1 MRLQSLT
8 AVTLVSLILLFP
20 KAWKPQE
27 MEELFFCCVTSAWAS
42 YSKQMGHLCP
52 CLGAT
57 SAPASDCPG
66 ASWLLPGG
74 ADTKWTY
81 WDGWVLKVL
90 ASVPETLSLLDVCSH
105 VAGSP
110 PPAVA
115 EPCSPKPGDRWEARL
130 AGRRDLASSLFYLFI
145 HSFNQPFLSLAWS
158 TSLCSLIH

>member
-1 MRLQSLT
+1 MKSSKMRLQSLT

-27 MEELFFCCVTSAWAS
+27 MGELFICCVTSAWAS
-42 YSKQMGHLCP
+42 YSKQLGHLCP

-74 ADTKWTY
+74 AGTKWTY
-81 WDGWVLKVL
+81 RDGWVLKVL
-90 ASVPETLSLLDVCSH
+90 ALVPETLSLLDACSH
-105 VAGSP
+105 VA
-110 PPAVA
+110 
-115 EPCSPKPGDRWEARL
+115 EPCGPKPGDRWEARL
-130 AGRRDLASSLFYLFI
+130 AGQRDLASSLFYLFT
-145 HSFNQPFLSLAWS
+145 HSFNQPFLCLAWP